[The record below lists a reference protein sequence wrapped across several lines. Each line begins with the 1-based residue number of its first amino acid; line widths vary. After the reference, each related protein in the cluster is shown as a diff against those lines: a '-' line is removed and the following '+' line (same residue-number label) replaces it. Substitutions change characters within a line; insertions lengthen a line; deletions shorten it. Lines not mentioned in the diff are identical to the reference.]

1 MSSPDT
7 PPPQILLSVPGPAPA
22 LPGAPALV
30 DQVQAPLSR
39 DKKEAGRNVVGRGS
53 GGGGR
58 DWHTPVHVLPDEQ
71 AADGVEGQ
79 VCRGG
84 ARWEEWHSMGG
95 LAMSL

>member
-1 MSSPDT
+1 MW
-7 PPPQILLSVPGPAPA
+7 L
-22 LPGAPALV
+22 
-30 DQVQAPLSR
+30 
-39 DKKEAGRNVVGRGS
+39 AGVV

-84 ARWEEWHSMGG
+84 ARWEEWHSRGG